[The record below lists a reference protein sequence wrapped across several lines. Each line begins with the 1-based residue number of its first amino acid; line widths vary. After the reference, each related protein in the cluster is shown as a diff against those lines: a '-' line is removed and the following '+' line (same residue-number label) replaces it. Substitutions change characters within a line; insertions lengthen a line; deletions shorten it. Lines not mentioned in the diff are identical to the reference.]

1 MPREILTT
9 WRTDAGSQFKTVM
22 YFVDS
27 DPVADQRTALA
38 AFWTAADAVC
48 AGTTTWTIETAGR
61 ELDSASGSLTGAWA
75 EGSVKTGT
83 GGGAGDQS
91 GDALQAL
98 VRWHTNN
105 IVGGRFL
112 QGRTFIPGLASTVIV
127 DGNLS
132 AAAITALQTA
142 ANAFIASTFE
152 PVVWHRPVSGS
163 GGATFAASTASVWQE
178 LAVLRRRRG

>member
-1 MPREILTT
+1 MVREILTT

-22 YFVDS
+22 FFSEAGV
-27 DPVADQRTALA
+27 VADQRTALA

-61 ELDSASGSLTGAWA
+61 ELDTASGALTGAWT
-75 EGSVKTGT
+75 ETSVKTGA

-98 VRWHTNN
+98 VRWHTGA

-112 QGRTFIPGLASTVIV
+112 QGRNFIPGLAATVIV

-132 AAAITALQTA
+132 AAGITAVQTA
-142 ANAFIASTFE
+142 ANTFVGSGE
-152 PVVWHRPVSGS
+152 PPVVWHRPVSGS
-163 GGATFAASTASVWQE
+163 GGALQAATSASVWAE